1 MEVDTLAA
9 PWGWCD
15 KSQQAQGSNNSRGH
29 TGLAAGEGQEAQLAR
44 GRSWTD
50 STGLEGSRWW
60 GCPHRSG
67 VQSQG
72 SHSNIGDHDHPQAP
86 HGQQSH

>member
-1 MEVDTLAA
+1 MEVGTLAV

-15 KSQQAQGSNNSRGH
+15 RSQQARGSSNSRGH
-29 TGLAAGEGQEAQLAR
+29 TGPAEGEEQQAQLAQ

-50 STGLEGSRWW
+50 STGLGDSRWW

-67 VQSQG
+67 G
-72 SHSNIGDHDHPQAP
+72 LRWGIHSNIGDHDHPQAP